1 VCGFTH
7 VPAGTGRVWVQRQ
20 RVRFRHYFSTQ
31 RSGESEKAGKLWAY
45 NGVWYRAPS
54 GVQGQSLCQGVRGEA
69 PWSWK
74 LFGFWSS
81 NVCSKI
87 CLIRLTVEDS
97 INQMYDRPNLTTM
110 AWTISDICEY
120 KYRWLYVLWTD
131 VVLLMKDTSVSWSWS
146 WGFNITASII

>member
-7 VPAGTGRVWVQRQ
+7 VPAGTVGYGYNVNG
-20 RVRFRHYFSTQ
+20 YG
-31 RSGESEKAGKLWAY
+31 SGTILAPRGPGNLKKPGNWAY
-45 NGVWYRAPS
+45 NGVWDRAPS
-54 GVQGQSLCQGVRGEA
+54 GVQGQSLCQVVSGEA

-74 LFGFWSS
+74 LFGFWTS

-110 AWTISDICEY
+110 AWTISDIGEY